1 MLGGNLFVSGN
12 LQVLGSSTNVSIQS
26 NTVELG
32 DNIILVNA
40 YSPFQRYAGISG
52 YDSGSIGQSGS
63 LLWDS
68 VNNDWLTVDGSNN
81 SSKVVGTTAGTLGSE
96 TSLTSGTFP
105 IASSDNTIGDSLLT
119 YSGTT
124 LQFNTD
130 KFTVESVSGNTVVAG
145 TLKVSTN
152 GNDLVSSTRSNVTFK
167 NANDVFGE
175 IATTDTTDVLAGML
189 GYDATTGGLK
199 FSTVIDGG
207 TF

>member
-167 NANDVFGE
+167 NASDVFGE